1 MTTRK
6 TLLIDRIATLLL
18 ALVLIVGGAAS
29 IWWWSGVTIA
39 GRRPVAT
46 SDTSR
51 VAEVVDAAWF
61 PWAAALV
68 GIVLALIGIRW
79 IASHLTSA
87 RVKHLVL
94 DGSDATGRLDV
105 AGSKVADAAADA
117 LATTVGVRSARGAVV
132 RDRGQLV
139 ATLKAVIEPEAD
151 LAHLARRADE
161 VSAQLAGA
169 LGRDDLHCSVQFRVA
184 PWGRSLPRAS

>member
-6 TLLIDRIATLLL
+6 TLLIDRTATFLL
-18 ALVLIVGGAAS
+18 ALVLVLGGAAS
-29 IWWWSGVTIA
+29 IWWWSGATIN
-39 GRRPVAT
+39 GHQPLAT
-46 SDTSR
+46 SDTSQ
-51 VAEVVDAAWF
+51 VAQVVDDSWFAWV
-61 PWAAALV
+61 AALV
-68 GIVLALIGIRW
+68 GIVLALVGIRW
-79 IASHLTSA
+79 IAAHLTRS

-94 DGSDATGRLDV
+94 GGSDATGRLDV

-139 ATLKAVIEPEAD
+139 ATLSAVIEPDAD
-151 LAHLARRADE
+151 LALLARRADE

-184 PWGRSLPRAS
+184 SRGRALPRAR